1 MGFTRLFFQTN
12 TIHKLLPFLL
22 LAFLFTSCGEKTVD
36 QKPVPSDFSESITE
50 QQKTVALEFINGYVE
65 NANRMGKALE
75 TREWVKQNPLVTK
88 SFVKAV
94 TKLIDDAEKADPEL
108 GLDFDPIFDAQDY
121 PEEGFQVMQADEK
134 TGYVTVSG
142 KEWTDFK
149 LKLKL
154 IREGQH
160 WLVDGAGVINIP
172 EEERTS
178 R

>member
-1 MGFTRLFFQTN
+1 M
-12 TIHKLLPFLL
+12 HKLLPFFLIA
-22 LAFLFTSCGEKTVD
+22 LAASSCLENAPNEKSV
-36 QKPVPSDFSESITE
+36 SAAYSESVTE
-50 QQKTVALEFINGYVE
+50 SQKTTSLKFINGYVE

-94 TKLIDDAEKADPEL
+94 TNLIDDAEKADPEL

-121 PEEGFQVMQADEK
+121 PEEGFQVVQADEK